1 MKLAVIGTGYVG
13 LVSGTCF
20 SELGYDVICVDLDAG
35 KIETLRAGHVPIYEP
50 GLDLLIERNVSSGR
64 LSFTTDLQDAV
75 GRADAVFIAVGTPI
89 RPDNGQAD
97 LTYIMRAAAD
107 IAPAMQGYTVVV
119 VKSTVP
125 VGVNRQIRDVLR
137 DVNPAAD
144 LDIVSNPEFL
154 REGTAIED
162 FMTPD
167 RLVVGVES
175 ERAGE
180 LMAEIY
186 RPLTD
191 RDFPLLLTNLETA
204 EMIKYASNAFL
215 ATKITFINEIAAL
228 CEKVGSDVTVVSK
241 GMGMDKRIGGRFLNP
256 GPGYGGSCFPKDTQ
270 ALVKIGQENAVQQ
283 HIVEAVVRVN
293 EQVKAR
299 MIANIKAMCGG
310 SFREK
315 RIAVFGVTF
324 KPDTDDMREAPSLTI
339 IPALIGGGAAVHVVD
354 PLGQREG
361 EYLLPGARWYDDPYL
376 AADGCH
382 LVVILTEWSDFVGLD
397 LKALAAV
404 MEVPRMADMRNV
416 YEAKDVEN
424 AGFELYYGVG
434 RGRVPV

>member
-20 SELGYDVICVDLDAG
+20 SELGYDVTCVDLDAK

-75 GRADAVFIAVGTPI
+75 GQADAVFIAVGTPT

-125 VGVNRQIRDVLR
+125 IGVNRKIRDVLH
-137 DVNPAAD
+137 NTYPAAD
-144 LDIVSNPEFL
+144 FDIASNPEFL
-154 REGTAIED
+154 REGTAIKD
-162 FMTPD
+162 FMMPD
-167 RLVVGVES
+167 RVVVGVES

-186 RPLTD
+186 RPLTE

-228 CEKVGSDVTVVSK
+228 CEKLGSDVAVVSK

-270 ALVKIGQENAVQQ
+270 ALVKIGQESAVQQ

-299 MIANIKAMCGG
+299 MIKNIKDMCGG

-315 RIAVFGVTF
+315 KIAVFGVTF

-339 IPALIGGGAAVHVVD
+339 VPALIGGGAVVNVVD

-361 EYLLPGARWYDDPYL
+361 EHLLPGVCWYDDPYL
-376 AADGCH
+376 AVDGCH

-404 MEVPRMADMRNV
+404 MEAPRMADMRNV

>member
-20 SELGYDVICVDLDAG
+20 SELGYDVTCVDLDAK

-50 GLDLLIERNVSSGR
+50 GLDLLIECNVSSGR
-64 LSFTTDLQDAV
+64 LSFTTDLQEAV
-75 GRADAVFIAVGTPI
+75 SQADAVFIAVGTPT

-125 VGVNRQIRDVLR
+125 VGVNRKICDVLR
-137 DVNPAAD
+137 NANPAAD
-144 LDIVSNPEFL
+144 FDIASNPEFL

-167 RLVVGVES
+167 RVVVGVES
-175 ERAGE
+175 ERAGGF
-180 LMAEIY
+180 MAEVY

-191 RDFPLLLTNLETA
+191 RGFPLLLTDLETA

-228 CEKVGSDVTVVSK
+228 CEKVGSDVTMVSK

-270 ALVKIGQENAVQQ
+270 ALVRIGQESAVQQ

-299 MIANIKAMCGG
+299 MIANIKALCGG
-310 SFREK
+310 SFRDK
-315 RIAVFGVTF
+315 TIAVFGVTF

-339 IPALIGGGAAVHVVD
+339 LPALIGGGATIHVVD

-361 EYLLPGARWYDDPYL
+361 EHLLPGAHWYDDPYA
-376 AADGCH
+376 AADGCD
-382 LVVILTEWSDFVGLD
+382 LVVILTEWSDFVSLD

-404 MEVPRMADMRNV
+404 MAVPRMADLRNV
-416 YEAKDVEN
+416 YAPKDVEN
-424 AGFELYYGVG
+424 AGFEQYYGVG
-434 RGRVPV
+434 RGRAPV